1 MSETTKTNEEK
12 GRPRY
17 NMFQNIGWMFRRA
30 VRTSRWLL
38 PMAGGEINQLGQQN
52 DQGVPD
58 ALRRSAVAAADVVR
72 PVGGCCKRRLLHV
85 QIVGGA
91 KMSFV
96 PKIA

>member
-38 PMAGGEINQLGQQN
+38 PMAGGQVFC
-52 DQGVPD
+52 GV
-58 ALRRSAVAAADVVR
+58 ALAMLELFCAPAVLRQVE
-72 PVGGCCKRRLLHV
+72 
-85 QIVGGA
+85 GGA
-91 KMSFV
+91 AVHEIV
-96 PKIA
+96 PFRLSLGESVGRPKENTH